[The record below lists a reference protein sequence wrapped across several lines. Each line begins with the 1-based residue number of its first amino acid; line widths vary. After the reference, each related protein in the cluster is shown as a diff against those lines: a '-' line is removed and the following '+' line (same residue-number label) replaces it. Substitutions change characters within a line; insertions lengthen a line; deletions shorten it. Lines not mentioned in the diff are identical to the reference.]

1 MKDLNVI
8 KMTKNIQYY
17 LITGLLSILP
27 IIITYWIVHNI
38 FLYFAK
44 PGKLIVEYLFN
55 NEAPKYFPEISGFIL
70 TILFIYFIGILVSN
84 VLGNKIYIW
93 LEKILSHV
101 PVVNKLY
108 TTIKQITVSISSSNR
123 QAFKKVVFVE
133 YPKTDLWTMSMVT
146 GESNDLD
153 GNEYYH
159 IFIPTTP
166 NPTSGYLI
174 YVQKK
179 NTLPANVT
187 IEEAMKIIISGG
199 LLAPKTNNIKRT

>member
-8 KMTKNIQYY
+8 KISKNIQYY

-27 IIITYWIVHNI
+27 IIITYWIIHNI

-44 PGKLIVEYLFN
+44 PGKIIVEYLFN
-55 NEAPKYFPEISGFIL
+55 NKVPKYIPEIAGFIL
-70 TILFIYFIGILVSN
+70 TILFIYIIGKVVSN
-84 VLGNKIYIW
+84 VLGNKIYSW

-108 TTIKQITVSISSSNR
+108 TTIKQITISISSSKR
-123 QAFKKVVFVE
+123 HAFKKVVFVE
-133 YPKTDLWTMSMVT
+133 YPRKDLWTMSMVT
-146 GESNDLD
+146 GESNDRD

-174 YVQKK
+174 YVQK
-179 NTLPANVT
+179 NSTVPADVT

-199 LLAPKTNNIKRT
+199 LLAPKTNNIKIT